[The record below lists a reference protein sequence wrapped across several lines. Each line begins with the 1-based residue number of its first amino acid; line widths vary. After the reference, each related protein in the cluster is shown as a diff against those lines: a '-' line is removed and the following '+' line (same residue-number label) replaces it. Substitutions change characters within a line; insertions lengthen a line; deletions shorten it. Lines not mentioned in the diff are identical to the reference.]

1 MIICVDKIHTWS
13 SFSRVIISFK
23 QIYRQ
28 MKTLAEP
35 RDNKD
40 IFPPKGN
47 LHESSYR
54 RIGADDEGTGVSETH
69 AMLSQ
74 IEMRDEYKPITYPR
88 RSLLTMQSL
97 ASAEYVSFLR
107 ISRQNYSNL
116 LVLKIII
123 LINQMSIT

>member
-1 MIICVDKIHTWS
+1 M
-13 SFSRVIISFK
+13 
-23 QIYRQ
+23 
-28 MKTLAEP
+28 AEP

-54 RIGADDEGTGVSETH
+54 RIGPGDEGIGLSVTH

-74 IEMRDEYKPITYPR
+74 IELRDEYKPIAYPR

-97 ASAEYVSFLR
+97 ASAEYV
-107 ISRQNYSNL
+107 
-116 LVLKIII
+116 I
-123 LINQMSIT
+123 L